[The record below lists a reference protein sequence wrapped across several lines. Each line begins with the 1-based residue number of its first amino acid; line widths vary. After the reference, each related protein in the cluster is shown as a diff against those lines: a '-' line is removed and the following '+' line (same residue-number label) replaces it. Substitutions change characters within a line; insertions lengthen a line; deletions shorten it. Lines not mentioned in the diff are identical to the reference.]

1 MNIPVSLCITMSAY
15 LFGAIFKKYYS
26 REFSQKSSRH
36 IYNAITSFI
45 VVITLLLWGG
55 IGKPSLF
62 TILLGVLFGV
72 ITAIYQIVNLK
83 ALEMGPVSYTTV
95 IISLSTI
102 LPALSGAI
110 FWHEKLGVSQ
120 IVGMVLLVAC
130 LFLSINFKDK
140 DKKGSISWLIYCMAA
155 FLSVGGIGIMQKA
168 HQTSDFKAEVNA
180 FLIVAFL
187 CSFVYSGITLCI
199 YKMKQRKGEKEQ
211 KEKLIWKKL
220 LLWGALL
227 VVAGIAIAFNNKL
240 NLILA
245 GIMDSAVFFP
255 LVNGGGL
262 VLTTVGGV
270 IFFKEKLTVLQWI
283 GVVVGI
289 ASVVL
294 LCNPFA

>member
-1 MNIPVSLCITMSAY
+1 
-15 LFGAIFKKYYS
+15 
-26 REFSQKSSRH
+26 
-36 IYNAITSFI
+36 
-45 VVITLLLWGG
+45 
-55 IGKPSLF
+55 
-62 TILLGVLFGV
+62 
-72 ITAIYQIVNLK
+72 
-83 ALEMGPVSYTTV
+83 
-95 IISLSTI
+95 
-102 LPALSGAI
+102 
-110 FWHEKLGVSQ
+110 
-120 IVGMVLLVAC
+120 
-130 LFLSINFKDK
+130 
-140 DKKGSISWLIYCMAA
+140 
-155 FLSVGGIGIMQKA
+155 
-168 HQTSDFKAEVNA
+168 
-180 FLIVAFL
+180 
-187 CSFVYSGITLCI
+187 
-199 YKMKQRKGEKEQ
+199 MKQRKGEKEQ

-240 NLILA
+240 NLILS